1 MAATVG
7 LDSGGALTETGTV
20 TGTRETDLVGS
31 ETATKASTAA
41 SSAGVGSAATTGHG
55 TETSTGI
62 EDLVVAGESMAAATG
77 MTGVAPMTG
86 TTGNNRTLGR
96 GNARSCSSSLALCPW
111 RLTKRSLLPLPLLHP
126 RPHSLHLR
134 PPRPSSAE
142 HGPWTRLPESVRSK
156 HGSLGSGRKKSA
168 GRSGTG
174 SHFKTVARMTV

>member
-1 MAATVG
+1 MMAATVG

-20 TGTRETDLVGS
+20 TDTRETDLVGS

-41 SSAGVGSAATTGHG
+41 SSAGVGSAATRGHG

-86 TTGNNRTLGR
+86 TTVNNRTLGR

-111 RLTKRSLLPLPLLHP
+111 RLTKRSLLPLLRP

-168 GRSGTG
+168 GRSG